1 VLVNRTGWSAVG
13 GGTAYQVRLTPPDA
27 EQRLVY
33 RSSARQVEG
42 RIGGA
47 NVSVVPATDGFRLN
61 VTRGNTTR
69 SVPLPGQN
77 ETTATADLV
86 FTRDGPKVFAVAD
99 DTRVRIA
106 TRETYRG
113 QR

>member
-1 VLVNRTGWSAVG
+1 VLVNRTGWTAVG
-13 GGTAYQVRLTPPDA
+13 GGTAYQIRLTPPDG
-27 EQRLVY
+27 ERRLVY
-33 RSSARQVEG
+33 RSPARQVEG
-42 RIGGA
+42 RIGGT
-47 NVSVVPATDGFRLN
+47 NVSVVPAAEGFRLN

-86 FTRDGPKVFAVAD
+86 FTRDGAKLFAVSD

-113 QR
+113 QQ